1 MAKISSDNYGII
13 GVGYFG
19 SSVAHT
25 LAAAGKNVIAI
36 DENPDTLKDLGNVVS
51 AVYLVK
57 NVTRAALEDSGIGNC
72 GTVIVGIGEHLEAS
86 IMATLSCIEIGV
98 PRVISKAGSQD
109 HGKILRQL
117 GAEVVF
123 PEDEAGERLAHNLM
137 SRANLDML
145 PLSDDF
151 SIASMDVNPSFAG
164 RSILD
169 LNWRRKYNINVVAV
183 VKDGHADATIMPDT
197 VIPEGCR
204 VVLSGSNSALER
216 FRNVNAKGMD

>member
-19 SSVAHT
+19 SSVACT

-98 PRVISKAGSQD
+98 PRVISKAGSVE
-109 HGKILRQL
+109 HGKILEKL

-123 PEDEAGERLAHNLM
+123 PEYDAGERLARNLV
-137 SRANLDML
+137 SHANLDFL

-151 SIASMDVNPSFAG
+151 SIISIDLNPNFSG
-164 RSILD
+164 KTILD
-169 LNWRRKYNINVVAV
+169 LNWRKKYNVNVIAIIV
-183 VKDGHADATIMPDT
+183 DGHANATIMPDT
-197 VIPEGCR
+197 VIPENCR
-204 VVLSGSNSALER
+204 VVLSGTNDALEK
-216 FRNVNAKGMD
+216 FRNVNAKGLG

>member
-1 MAKISSDNYGII
+1 
-13 GVGYFG
+13 
-19 SSVAHT
+19 
-25 LAAAGKNVIAI
+25 
-36 DENPDTLKDLGNVVS
+36 
-51 AVYLVK
+51 
-57 NVTRAALEDSGIGNC
+57 
-72 GTVIVGIGEHLEAS
+72 
-86 IMATLSCIEIGV
+86 
-98 PRVISKAGSQD
+98 
-109 HGKILRQL
+109 
-117 GAEVVF
+117 
-123 PEDEAGERLAHNLM
+123 M

-169 LNWRRKYNINVVAV
+169 LNWRRKYSINVVAV